1 MKETLV
7 NSSEIEAKIKSP
19 KRPTYRRVI
28 SAIFYSV
35 LTIVIIFSSL
45 SIFVNNYYTAV
56 WVDGTSMMPNLENFE
71 LGLMD
76 SHADKIAKIDRF
88 DIVIAYVDIN
98 QNGLDDDY
106 PVIKRVIGL
115 PGETI
120 QIFDGGSDSEN
131 NELPDY
137 IEVTKSDTSYRLEEN
152 FNNPFSSSTY
162 RSMAN
167 YAISSPFT
175 LGDDEFFLM
184 GDNRG
189 VSIDSRSFGA
199 VEQSEII
206 GVLVWVY
213 GRATRISTVTGSNND
228 LITNY
233 DGRQVYWPW
242 DIRYY
247 G

>member
-7 NSSEIEAKIKSP
+7 NSSEIEVKIKSP

-28 SAIFYSV
+28 SAIFYV
-35 LTIVIIFSSL
+35 LLSIVIIFSSL

-76 SHADKIAKIDRF
+76 SHTDKIAKISRF

-98 QNGLDDDY
+98 QNGIDDDY

-115 PGETI
+115 PGETV
-120 QIFDGGSDSEN
+120 QIFDGGNDSEN

-137 IEVTKSDTSYRLEEN
+137 IEVSNGDNTYQLDEN
-152 FNNPFSSSTY
+152 FNNPYASSTY
-162 RSMAN
+162 RSGAN
-167 YAISSPFT
+167 YAISSP
-175 LGDDEFFLM
+175 LILNDDEFFLL

-199 VEQSEII
+199 VQQSEII
-206 GVLVWVY
+206 GVLIWVY
-213 GRATRISTVTGSNND
+213 GRAKQISTVQGSNNEVV
-228 LITNY
+228 TNY
-233 DGRQVYWPW
+233 DGRQMYWPW
-242 DIRYY
+242 EIRYY